1 MCDREHFDTLRD
13 RVDQLEDDVKVYHA
27 RTDERLKT
35 LFQTCE
41 KLSSTAATLLRTAL
55 TILGIVL
62 IVSVFALVY
71 GAVGHDG
78 FNAVTTSAPTAIA
91 YLGTCPTARASVD
104 LSRADGLQYDK
115 TTGKEKAK

>member
-1 MCDREHFDTLRD
+1 MCDREHFNRLED
-13 RVDQLEDDVKVYHA
+13 RVDRLESEVQVYHA

-41 KLSSTAATLLRTAL
+41 KLSRTAATLLRAAL

-71 GAVGHDG
+71 GALGERG
-78 FNAVTTSAPTAIA
+78 FKAVTTAAPTAVA
-91 YLGTCPTARASVD
+91 H
-104 LSRADGLQYDK
+104 
-115 TTGKEKAK
+115 

>member
-1 MCDREHFDTLRD
+1 MSKQDCFIDSMKEKTERGEQLMCDEDHFRRLED
-13 RVDQLEDDVKVYHA
+13 RVDRLEDDVKVYHA

-41 KLSSTAATLLRTAL
+41 KLSSTAATLLRAAL

-71 GAVGHDG
+71 GALGDRG
-78 FNAVTTSAPTAIA
+78 FKAVTTAAPTAVA
-91 YLGTCPTARASVD
+91 Y
-104 LSRADGLQYDK
+104 
-115 TTGKEKAK
+115 

>member
-13 RVDQLEDDVKVYHA
+13 RVERLEDDVKVYHA

-41 KLSSTAATLLRTAL
+41 KLSSTASTLLRAAL

-78 FNAVTTSAPTAIA
+78 FNAVTRA
-91 YLGTCPTARASVD
+91 AREAG
-104 LSRADGLQYDK
+104 R
-115 TTGKEKAK
+115 

>member
-13 RVDQLEDDVKVYHA
+13 RVGQLEEDVKIYHA
-27 RTDERLKT
+27 RTNERLKT

-41 KLSSTAATLLRTAL
+41 KLSSTAETLLRTAL

-78 FNAVTTSAPTAIA
+78 FNAVTSAAW
-91 YLGTCPTARASVD
+91 
-104 LSRADGLQYDK
+104 
-115 TTGKEKAK
+115 EAK

>member
-1 MCDREHFDTLRD
+1 MCDRDHFHRLED
-13 RVDQLEDDVKVYHA
+13 RVDRLEDDVKVYHA

-41 KLSSTAATLLRTAL
+41 KLSSTAATLLRAAL

-71 GAVGHDG
+71 GALGELG
-78 FNAVTTSAPTAIA
+78 FKAVTTAAPTA
-91 YLGTCPTARASVD
+91 SV
-104 LSRADGLQYDK
+104 AH
-115 TTGKEKAK
+115 

>member
-1 MCDREHFDTLRD
+1 MCDRKHFDTLRD
-13 RVDQLEDDVKVYHA
+13 RVDRLEDDVKVYHA

-41 KLSSTAATLLRTAL
+41 KLSSTAATLLRAAL

-71 GAVGHDG
+71 GALGDRC
-78 FNAVTTSAPTAIA
+78 FKAVTTAAQTAVA
-91 YLGTCPTARASVD
+91 H
-104 LSRADGLQYDK
+104 
-115 TTGKEKAK
+115 

>member
-1 MCDREHFDTLRD
+1 MCDREHFHRLED
-13 RVDQLEDDVKVYHA
+13 RVDRLESEVQVYHA

-41 KLSSTAATLLRTAL
+41 KLSRTAATLLRAAL

-71 GAVGHDG
+71 GALGERG
-78 FNAVTTSAPTAIA
+78 FKAVTTAAPTAVA
-91 YLGTCPTARASVD
+91 H
-104 LSRADGLQYDK
+104 
-115 TTGKEKAK
+115 

>member
-1 MCDREHFDTLRD
+1 MYDMEHFNMLEE
-13 RVDQLEDDVKVYHA
+13 RVDQLEGEVKVYHA

-35 LFQTCE
+35 LFHTCE
-41 KLSSTAATLLRTAL
+41 KLSSTAATLLRAAL

-78 FNAVTTSAPTAIA
+78 FNAVTRA
-91 YLGTCPTARASVD
+91 AREAG
-104 LSRADGLQYDK
+104 R
-115 TTGKEKAK
+115 

>member
-1 MCDREHFDTLRD
+1 MCDRDNFHRLED
-13 RVDQLEDDVKVYHA
+13 RVDRLEDDVKVYHA

-41 KLSSTAATLLRTAL
+41 KLSSTAATLLRAAL

-71 GAVGHDG
+71 GALGERG
-78 FNAVTTSAPTAIA
+78 FKAVSTAAPTAIA
-91 YLGTCPTARASVD
+91 Y
-104 LSRADGLQYDK
+104 
-115 TTGKEKAK
+115 

>member
-1 MCDREHFDTLRD
+1 MSKQDCFIDSMKEKTERGEQLMCDEDHFRRLED
-13 RVDQLEDDVKVYHA
+13 RVDRLEDDVKVYHA

-41 KLSSTAATLLRTAL
+41 KLSSTAATLLRAAL

-71 GAVGHDG
+71 GALGERG
-78 FNAVTTSAPTAIA
+78 FKAVSTAAPTAIA
-91 YLGTCPTARASVD
+91 Y
-104 LSRADGLQYDK
+104 
-115 TTGKEKAK
+115 

>member
-1 MCDREHFDTLRD
+1 MCDRDHFHKLED
-13 RVDQLEDDVKVYHA
+13 RVDRLESEVQVYHA

-41 KLSSTAATLLRTAL
+41 KLSRTAATLLRAAL

-71 GAVGHDG
+71 GALGERG
-78 FNAVTTSAPTAIA
+78 FKAVTTAAPTAVA
-91 YLGTCPTARASVD
+91 H
-104 LSRADGLQYDK
+104 
-115 TTGKEKAK
+115 

>member
-1 MCDREHFDTLRD
+1 MCDREHFHKLED
-13 RVDQLEDDVKVYHA
+13 RVDRLEGDVNVYHA

-41 KLSSTAATLLRTAL
+41 KLSSTAATLLRAAL

-71 GAVGHDG
+71 GALGERG
-78 FNAVTTSAPTAIA
+78 FKAVTTAAPT
-91 YLGTCPTARASVD
+91 TAVR
-104 LSRADGLQYDK
+104 
-115 TTGKEKAK
+115 

>member
-13 RVDQLEDDVKVYHA
+13 RVERLEDDVKVYHA

-35 LFQTCE
+35 L
-41 KLSSTAATLLRTAL
+41 LRAAL

-71 GAVGHDG
+71 GAIGESG
-78 FNAVTTSAPTAIA
+78 FKAVTTAAPT
-91 YLGTCPTARASVD
+91 SV
-104 LSRADGLQYDK
+104 SH
-115 TTGKEKAK
+115 

>member
-1 MCDREHFDTLRD
+1 MCDREHFHRLED
-13 RVDQLEDDVKVYHA
+13 RVDRLESEVQVYHA

-41 KLSSTAATLLRTAL
+41 KLSRTAATLLRAAL

-71 GAVGHDG
+71 GALGERG
-78 FNAVTTSAPTAIA
+78 FKAVTTAAPNAVA
-91 YLGTCPTARASVD
+91 H
-104 LSRADGLQYDK
+104 
-115 TTGKEKAK
+115 